1 MCVVDEDHQLL
12 MEKLVLRER
21 CFECVFYLNL
31 NKVHHS
37 VKITMSPLN
46 DICCFFLVAG
56 VIWTYLL
63 SPAQKM
69 TRKGP
74 VYLAYLFLQGMVM
87 NRNSADG
94 KTTWYFSVSLMQTFH
109 YGQLILLLAHTFWNV
124 CELWRTTYGILL
136 LNYMFCPWSHWRFT
150 STSQNC
156 KIQEFS

>member
-12 MEKLVLRER
+12 IEKVVLRER

-37 VKITMSPLN
+37 MKITTSPLN
-46 DICCFFLVAG
+46 DMYFFFLVAG

-74 VYLAYLFLQGMVM
+74 VYLAYLILQGMVM

-109 YGQLILLLAHTFWNV
+109 YGQLMLLLAHIFLKCMW
-124 CELWRTTYGILL
+124 ILK
-136 LNYMFCPWSHWRFT
+136 NYIWYFATKLHVLSMKPL
-150 STSQNC
+150 
-156 KIQEFS
+156 KIYFHISKL